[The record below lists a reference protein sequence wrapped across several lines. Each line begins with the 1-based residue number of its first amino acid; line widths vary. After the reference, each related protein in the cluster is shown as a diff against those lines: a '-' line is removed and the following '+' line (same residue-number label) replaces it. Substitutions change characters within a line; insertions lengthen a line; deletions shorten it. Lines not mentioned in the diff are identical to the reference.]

1 MDWEVVMPSVRRVVE
16 LLTQRWQV
24 LRQRVYLLDL
34 LMRTI
39 EAFTERR
46 GTTYAAAMSYYTLF
60 SFLPLLIF
68 ILSIVGLILRDPERQ
83 AAVTRAVLEALPTG
97 LSDEVRQTV
106 ADGVQE
112 ILDRIS
118 RSEHGLLGL
127 IALLG
132 MAWSASTMFTALRR
146 ALNAAFGFPERR
158 SAVTGKAWD
167 LAGVFGV
174 LVLLPFSFIFAALV
188 YLIVLIVAGLS
199 AYFTRL
205 LFSENPPSGLPTDVT
220 ARLLSQGLSYTTSF
234 VVMLA
239 IYRFTPD
246 RHLPFRRLWP
256 AAALAA
262 LGLEVVKIGFGIYLR
277 RFGGFQAVYGALGT
291 AAGFLIFVYI
301 VATIVIFVAVFT
313 SVRQSD
319 KSEKPN
325 PPTPFPRRKGGVQSN
340 DG

>member
-1 MDWEVVMPSVRRVVE
+1 MPSVRRIVE
-16 LLTQRWQV
+16 HLTQRWQQ

-68 ILSIVGLILRDPERQ
+68 VLSIVGIVLRDPERQ
-83 AAVTRAVLEALPTG
+83 AAITRAVLEALPTG
-97 LSDEVRQTV
+97 LSDDVRLTV

-118 RSEHGLLGL
+118 QSEHGLLGL

-146 ALNAAFGFPERR
+146 ALNAAFGYPERR
-158 SAVTGKAWD
+158 SAVRGKAWD

-174 LVLLPFSFIFAALV
+174 LILLPFSFLFAVFV
-188 YLIVLIVAGLS
+188 YFVVLIFAGLS
-199 AYFTRL
+199 AYLTRL
-205 LFSENPPSGLPTDVT
+205 FFSDNPLSGLPTNELT
-220 ARLLSQGLSYTTSF
+220 RLLSQGLSYATSF
-234 VVMLA
+234 VAMLA

-246 RHLPFRRLWP
+246 QHLSIRRLWP

-262 LGLEVVKIGFGIYLR
+262 LGLEVVKIGFGIYVR

-313 SVRQSD
+313 SVRLSD
-319 KSEKPN
+319 KS
-325 PPTPFPRRKGGVQSN
+325 GGTSARS
-340 DG
+340 

>member
-1 MDWEVVMPSVRRVVE
+1 MDRDVVMPSVRRIVE
-16 LLTQRWQV
+16 QLQQRWRQLTQR
-24 LRQRVYLLDL
+24 VYVIDL
-34 LMRTI
+34 LVRTFQT
-39 EAFTERR
+39 FTERR

-68 ILSIVGLILRDPERQ
+68 ILSIVGLILRDPETQ
-83 AAVTRAVLEALPTG
+83 ARVTRAVLEALPTG

-127 IALLG
+127 IALVG

-158 SAVTGKAWD
+158 SAVRGKAWD

-188 YLIVLIVAGLS
+188 YVIVLTVAGLS
-199 AYFTRL
+199 AYLTRL
-205 LFSENPPSGLPTDVT
+205 IFSDNPLSGLPTNEMT
-220 ARLLSQGLSYTTSF
+220 RLLSQGLSYATSF

-246 RHLPFRRLWP
+246 QHLPIRRLWP

-262 LGLEVVKIGFGIYLR
+262 LGLEIVKIGFGIYLR
-277 RFGGFQAVYGALGT
+277 RFGGFEAVYGALGT

-301 VATIVIFVAVFT
+301 VAAIVIFVAVFT
-313 SVRQSD
+313 SVRLSD
-319 KSEKPN
+319 RSGKPN
-325 PPTPFPRRKGGVQSN
+325 PPAPFPRKEGGA
-340 DG
+340 